1 MSHYLSTVKCKNILA
16 TYLVKKKANSL
27 VKWRGYQS
35 KYMDLK
41 NILNLGFE

>member
-1 MSHYLSTVKCKNILA
+1 MSHYLSTVKGKIILA
-16 TYLVKKKANSL
+16 TYIIKKANSL
-27 VKWRGYQS
+27 VKWRGYPK